1 MSTLL
6 VRRSRTVRTKRKT
19 KKVRGSQ
26 DIRQSIDLA
35 KAVAVSVVV
44 LVIVLAVGNYS
55 LSMMKST
62 GVGNATIYNQG
73 MAMLNT
79 ISSGFGNVVNIIVL
93 VLVIIALGV
102 VIATVERW

>member
-1 MSTLL
+1 MSKLE
-6 VRRSRTVRTKRKT
+6 RKKH
-19 KKVRGSQ
+19 KKKYRGSAE
-26 DIRQSIDLA
+26 IRQSIDLA
-35 KAVAVSVVV
+35 KAVAIGVVV

-62 GVGNATIYNQG
+62 GVGNSTIYSQG
-73 MAMLNT
+73 MNMLNT

>member
-1 MSTLL
+1 MSKLE
-6 VRRSRTVRTKRKT
+6 RK
-19 KKVRGSQ
+19 KKKKARGSQ
-26 DIRQSIDLA
+26 EIRQSIDLA
-35 KAVAVSVVV
+35 KAVAVGVVV

-55 LSMMKST
+55 LSMMKNT
-62 GVGNATIYNQG
+62 GVGNSTIYSQG
-73 MAMLNT
+73 QDMLQT

>member
-1 MSTLL
+1 MSKLN
-6 VRRSRTVRTKRKT
+6 RKKKRKM
-19 KKVRGSQ
+19 RGSAE
-26 DIRQSIDLA
+26 IRQSIDLA
-35 KAVAVSVVV
+35 KAVAVGVVV

-55 LSMMKST
+55 LSMMQKT
-62 GVGNATIYNQG
+62 GVGNDAIYEQG
-73 MAMLNT
+73 QNMLFV